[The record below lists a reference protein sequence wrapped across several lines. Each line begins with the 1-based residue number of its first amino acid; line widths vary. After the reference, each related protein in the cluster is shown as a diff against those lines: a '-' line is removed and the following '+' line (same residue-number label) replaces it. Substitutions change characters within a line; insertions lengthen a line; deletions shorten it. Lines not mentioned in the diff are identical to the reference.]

1 MLRNLQPIVGYH
13 LGASDGTFGKVRDF
27 YFDADHWTIRYLV
40 ADTGGWLPKNQ
51 VLISPFAVER
61 IDDDAKTVRL
71 RLTRDQVEK
80 SPPIQSD
87 QPISRQ
93 FEMIYYQYYGWP
105 MYWYGPA
112 LWGPGPYPVAP
123 GFVPDNVPEPSGAA
137 HGNPHL
143 RSTADA
149 LRYHIHASDG
159 DIGHVEDYLFD
170 NESWAI
176 RCFEVVT
183 RNWLPGKKVLLPTA
197 WIKEVRWEDAKVY
210 VDTTR
215 HAIKD
220 APEYQPGL
228 QVTAEYEKQLKEYYN
243 REAHIVTPA

>member
-1 MLRNLQPIVGYH
+1 
-13 LGASDGTFGKVRDF
+13 
-27 YFDADHWTIRYLV
+27 
-40 ADTGGWLPKNQ
+40 
-51 VLISPFAVER
+51 
-61 IDDDAKTVRL
+61 
-71 RLTRDQVEK
+71 
-80 SPPIQSD
+80 
-87 QPISRQ
+87 
-93 FEMIYYQYYGWP
+93 

-112 LWGPGPYPVAP
+112 LWGPGPYPVVP
-123 GFVPDNVPEPSGAA
+123 GFIPDNVPESSGAA

-159 DIGHVEDYLFD
+159 DIGHVEDYLLD
-170 NESWAI
+170 DESWAI
-176 RCFEVVT
+176 RYFEVVT

-220 APEYQPGL
+220 APEYQPSL
-228 QVTAEYEKQLKEYYN
+228 QVTAGYENQLKQYYN
-243 REAHIVTPA
+243 REAHILAPG